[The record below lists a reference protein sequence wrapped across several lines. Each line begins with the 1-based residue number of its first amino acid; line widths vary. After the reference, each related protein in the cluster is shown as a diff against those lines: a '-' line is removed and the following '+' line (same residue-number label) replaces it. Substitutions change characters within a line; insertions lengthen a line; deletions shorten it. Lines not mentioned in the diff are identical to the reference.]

1 LPTSSATELAED
13 LYAHLPPAPTVV
25 REVRPYAVLDASAWP
40 AATFSHATRVRD
52 PDVDAVRAWF
62 AGHGRDDFTWWLGP
76 STTPAGLSAR
86 LLTDGAEEHLRLAA
100 MVLEEEPPAV
110 PGVEV
115 WPVETFDDYRVAQE
129 LTFEAWETDEE
140 QKAEQRA
147 SARERWEAREPDHV
161 SFLAYRDGRPAGRG
175 GMHFAAA
182 GAALTGGAVAP
193 WARGRGAYRALVRAR
208 WDAAVERETPT
219 LVTQAM
225 LDPSQPNLERL
236 GFRTVCEGELL
247 RDRSAPSHIRDT
259 SSTVSRRGLTPS

>member
-1 LPTSSATELAED
+1 LPTSSATDLAED

-25 REVRPYAVLDASAWP
+25 REVRAYAVLDASAWP
-40 AATFSHATRVRD
+40 AATFSHATRVRE

-62 AGHGRDDFTWWLGP
+62 RGQGRGDFTWWLGP
-76 STTPAGLSAR
+76 STTPAGLRER
-86 LLTDGAEEHLRLAA
+86 LLAEGAEEHLRLAA
-100 MVLEEEPPAV
+100 MILEQEPPAV
-110 PGVEV
+110 AGVEV
-115 WPVETFDDYRVAQE
+115 RPIETLEDYRLAQE

-147 SARERWEAREPDHV
+147 SARERWEARDASQR
-161 SFLAYRDGRPAGRG
+161 SFLAYVDGRAAGRG

-208 WDAAVERETPT
+208 WDAAAERGTPA

-225 LDPSQPNLERL
+225 PDTSQPILERL
-236 GFRTVCEGELL
+236 GFRTVCTVELL
-247 RDRSAPSHIRDT
+247 RDRCDGADPI
-259 SSTVSRRGLTPS
+259 L